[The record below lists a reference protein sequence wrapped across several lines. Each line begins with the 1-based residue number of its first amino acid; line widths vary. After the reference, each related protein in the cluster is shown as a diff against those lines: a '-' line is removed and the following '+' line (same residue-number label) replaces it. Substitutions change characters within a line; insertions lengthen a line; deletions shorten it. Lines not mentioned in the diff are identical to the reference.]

1 MWSAVKARC
10 ADPEM
15 TSCMTFLLPS
25 RRMLARVTAYV
36 GCLQIKENCGA
47 AFGVL
52 RCTLTMGEV

>member
-1 MWSAVKARC
+1 
-10 ADPEM
+10 M